1 MPLEKI
7 EARNLNARVYRELK
21 LALIRGAFE
30 PGQVL
35 IIRDLAEQL
44 GTSPM
49 PVRNGLSRLVS
60 EHALEEE
67 EDKARSSVRVPR
79 ISREAFEDLR
89 AARILVEGEAAF
101 RAAQNASPAL
111 VRRLSTLHR
120 RLQKAVDDRD
130 VAAGL
135 EVNYAFHA
143 ELYGGARSP
152 TLERIIDSLWLQSG
166 PYFRVLIARS
176 LETLPNPLLEM
187 GGNERI
193 IAAVGANDGKAAR
206 KALTRDIDEAA
217 AYFLSLTEARSLLPT
232 GGT

>member
-21 LALIRGAFE
+21 LALVRGAFE

-60 EHALEEE
+60 ERALEEE
-67 EDKARSSVRVPR
+67 EEKARSSVRVPQ

-101 RAAQNASPAL
+101 RAARHSTPQL
-111 VRRLSTLHR
+111 VRRLEALHR
-120 RLQKAVDDRD
+120 RLQKAVDALD
-130 VAAGL
+130 VGTCL
-135 EVNYAFHA
+135 EVNYAFHT
-143 ELYGGARSP
+143 ELYGAARSP

-176 LETLPNPLLEM
+176 FETVPNPLLEM
-187 GGNERI
+187 RANERI
-193 IAAVGANDGKAAR
+193 IEAMAANDGRAAR
-206 KALTRDIDEAA
+206 KALTTDIDEAA
-217 AYFLSLTEARSLLPT
+217 SFFLSFAPAKSLLPS

>member
-7 EARNLNARVYRELK
+7 EARNLNARVYRALK
-21 LALIRGAFE
+21 LALIRGSFE

-79 ISREAFEDLR
+79 ISREALEDLR

-101 RAAQNASPAL
+101 RAARFASPKL
-111 VRRLSTLHR
+111 VRKLETLHR
-120 RLQKAVDDRD
+120 RLQKAVDDLD
-130 VAAGL
+130 VGACL
-135 EVNYAFHA
+135 EVNYDFHV
-143 ELYGGARSP
+143 ELYAAAQSP

-166 PYFRVLIARS
+166 PYFRVLINRS
-176 LETLPNPLLEM
+176 FDMVPNPLLEM
-187 GGNERI
+187 RANERI
-193 IAAVGANDGKAAR
+193 IAALAAKDGEAAR
-206 KALTRDIDEAA
+206 NALASDIDEAA
-217 AYFLSLTEARSLLPT
+217 AFFLSFSD
-232 GGT
+232 

>member
-67 EDKARSSVRVPR
+67 EDKARSSVRVPQ

-89 AARILVEGEAAF
+89 AARILVEGEAAY
-101 RAAQNASPAL
+101 RAARNATAKL
-111 VRRLSTLHR
+111 VRRLEALHR
-120 RLQKAVDDRD
+120 RLQKAVDDFD
-130 VAAGL
+130 VAASL
-135 EVNYAFHA
+135 EVNYAFHT
-143 ELYGGARSP
+143 ELYASAQSP

-166 PYFRVLIARS
+166 PYFRALIARS
-176 LETLPNPLLEM
+176 FETVPNPLLDM
-187 GGNERI
+187 RGNERI
-193 IAAVGANDGKAAR
+193 IEALAVNDGKAAR
-206 KALTRDIDEAA
+206 KALTTDIDEAA
-217 AYFLSLTEARSLLPT
+217 AYFLSFSNAKSLLPT
-232 GGT
+232 DSA

>member
-1 MPLEKI
+1 MPLEKV

-60 EHALEEE
+60 EHALDEE

-89 AARILVEGEAAF
+89 AARTLVEGEAAF
-101 RAAQNASPAL
+101 RAARFATPKL
-111 VRRLSTLHR
+111 VRRLETLHR
-120 RLQKAVDDRD
+120 RLQKGVDDLD
-130 VAAGL
+130 VGTCL
-135 EVNYAFHA
+135 EVNYAFHS
-143 ELYGGARSP
+143 ELYKAARSP

-166 PYFRVLIARS
+166 PYFRALITRS
-176 LETLPNPLLEM
+176 FATVPNPLLEI
-187 GGNERI
+187 GANERI
-193 IAAVGANDGKAAR
+193 IAAMAANDGKSAR
-206 KALTRDIDEAA
+206 LALTTDIDEAA
-217 AYFLSLTEARSLLPT
+217 AFFLSFAEGKSLLPS
-232 GGT
+232 GAA